1 MTTTDASLEERAG
14 PADRRARRRGSTR
27 RGGSPLVAFFTAIG
41 AAGFR
46 STPGVLITPLHDE
59 FGWPVGLIG
68 LAVSV
73 NLVLFGLTAPFSAAL
88 MERFGIRRVVACA
101 LVLVSDRVDPADL
114 DDRVVAAHPL
124 LGPARGAGHRG
135 DVDVAGGRRHRRWF
149 VARRGL
155 VSGVLTAA
163 GATGQLLFLPFL
175 AWLAENHG
183 WRSAAIATA
192 TGALLVVP
200 LVLWRFHD
208 HPRDLGLTAYGAPAD
223 ERVSIKAPLPY
234 NPARMAVDG
243 LRIASRRG
251 VFWLLVGSFAV
262 CGAST
267 NGLVGTHFIP
277 AAHDHG
283 MPQTTAASLLAV
295 VGIFDIVGT
304 IFSGWL
310 TDRYDPRFLLAMYYT
325 LRGASLFLL
334 PSLFGDEVHV
344 SMLAF
349 ILFYGLDWVA
359 TVPPTMALCR
369 NAFGDRGPVVSRMGL
384 LAAPDGCRGR
394 RVRGRRGARPAG
406 HLRPGLVRRRRPLR
420 RGRLV
425 LRGDPLPAHPRRH
438 APARGRPT
446 PLQRPPLTGE
456 RTTPP
461 PPPRRGTGKLAL
473 DGGRPAGARTRPR
486 RLGSSALASVAREC
500 R

>member
-1 MTTTDASLEERAG
+1 MTTTDASLEELGRPG
-14 PADRRARRRGSTR
+14 GLPRPTPRIHPAWWVA
-27 RGGSPLVAFFTAIG
+27 LVAFFTAIG

-59 FGWPVGLIG
+59 FGWPVGVIG

-101 LVLVSDRVDPADL
+101 LVLVSIGSILPIWMTASWQLILCWGLLVGLGTGAMSMSL
-114 DDRVVAAHPL
+114 VAVVTA
-124 LGPARGAGHRG
+124 
-135 DVDVAGGRRHRRWF
+135 RWF

-369 NAFGDRGPVVSRMGL
+369 NAFGDRGPVVFGWVFSAHQMGAAAAAFGAGVVHDQL
-384 LAAPDGCRGR
+384 GTYDLAWY
-394 RVRGRRGARPAG
+394 V
-406 HLRPGLVRRRRPLR
+406 
-420 RGRLV
+420 
-425 LRGDPLPAHPRRH
+425 
-438 APARGRPT
+438 
-446 PLQRPPLTGE
+446 
-456 RTTPP
+456 
-461 PPPRRGTGKLAL
+461 
-473 DGGRPAGARTRPR
+473 AGA
-486 RLGSSALASVAREC
+486 LCVVAASFCVAIRY
-500 R
+500 RHTPADTPADTPAQP

>member
-1 MTTTDASLEERAG
+1 MSM
-14 PADRRARRRGSTR
+14 S
-27 RGGSPLVAFFTAIG
+27 LVAVVTA
-41 AAGFR
+41 
-46 STPGVLITPLHDE
+46 
-59 FGWPVGLIG
+59 
-68 LAVSV
+68 
-73 NLVLFGLTAPFSAAL
+73 
-88 MERFGIRRVVACA
+88 
-101 LVLVSDRVDPADL
+101 
-114 DDRVVAAHPL
+114 
-124 LGPARGAGHRG
+124 
-135 DVDVAGGRRHRRWF
+135 RWF

-369 NAFGDRGPVVSRMGL
+369 NAFGDRGPVVFGWVFSAHQMGAAAAAFGAGVVHDQL
-384 LAAPDGCRGR
+384 GTYDLAWY
-394 RVRGRRGARPAG
+394 V
-406 HLRPGLVRRRRPLR
+406 
-420 RGRLV
+420 
-425 LRGDPLPAHPRRH
+425 
-438 APARGRPT
+438 
-446 PLQRPPLTGE
+446 
-456 RTTPP
+456 
-461 PPPRRGTGKLAL
+461 
-473 DGGRPAGARTRPR
+473 AGA
-486 RLGSSALASVAREC
+486 LCVVAASFCVAIRY
-500 R
+500 RHTHADTPADTPAQR

>member
-1 MTTTDASLEERAG
+1 MAG
-14 PADRRARRRGSTR
+14 SFHIVSVR
-27 RGGSPLVAFFTAIG
+27 PLVPGSAVREDGAVAQTEPLDDTGAPAAPRPRIPPRIHPAWWVAGVAFLTAIG

-59 FGWPVGLIG
+59 FGWPIGLLG

-88 MERFGIRRVVACA
+88 MERFGIKRVVATALA
-101 LVLVSDRVDPADL
+101 LVSVGSLLPVWMTASWQLILCWGILVGLGTGAMSMSLVA
-114 DDRVVAAHPL
+114 VVTA
-124 LGPARGAGHRG
+124 
-135 DVDVAGGRRHRRWF
+135 RWF
-149 VARRGL
+149 VKSRGL
-155 VSGVLTAA
+155 VSGALTAA
-163 GATGQLLFLPFL
+163 GATGQLAFLPLL

-183 WRSAAIATA
+183 WRSAAIATSSC
-192 TGALLVVP
+192 ALLVVP

-208 HPRDLGLTAYGAPAD
+208 HPRVLGMTAYGAPAD
-223 ERVSIKAPLPY
+223 EPVSPRPATHL
-234 NPARMAVDG
+234 NPARVAVST
-243 LRIASRRG
+243 LRGASRRG
-251 VFWLLVGSFAV
+251 VFWLLAGSFAV

-283 MPQTTAASLLAV
+283 MPQTAAASLLAV
-295 VGIFDIVGT
+295 VGIFDIIGT

-334 PSLFGDEVHV
+334 PSLFGDAVHP

-369 NAFGDRGPVVSRMGL
+369 NAFGERGPIVFGWVFASHQLGAAAAALGAGIVRDQLGTYDLAWYVAGSLCVV
-384 LAAPDGCRGR
+384 AASLCVAIRY
-394 RVRGRRGARPAG
+394 RPE
-406 HLRPGLVRRRRPLR
+406 P
-420 RGRLV
+420 
-425 LRGDPLPAHPRRH
+425 
-438 APARGRPT
+438 APA
-446 PLQRPPLTGE
+446 
-456 RTTPP
+456 
-461 PPPRRGTGKLAL
+461 
-473 DGGRPAGARTRPR
+473 PA
-486 RLGSSALASVAREC
+486 
-500 R
+500 

>member
-1 MTTTDASLEERAG
+1 VTTTDPALEELGRPG
-14 PADRRARRRGSTR
+14 GQPRPAPRIHPAWWVA
-27 RGGSPLVAFFTAIG
+27 LVAFFTAIG

-59 FGWPVGLIG
+59 YGWPIGLIG
-68 LAVSV
+68 LAVSI

-88 MERFGIRRVVACA
+88 MERFGIKRVVASA
-101 LVLVSDRVDPADL
+101 LLLVSVGSILPIWMTASWQL
-114 DDRVVAAHPL
+114 ILCWGLLVGLGTGAMSMSLVAVVTA
-124 LGPARGAGHRG
+124 
-135 DVDVAGGRRHRRWF
+135 RWF

-163 GATGQLLFLPFL
+163 GATGQLAFLPFL

-223 ERVSIKAPLPY
+223 ELVGVRVRLPY
-234 NPARMAVDG
+234 NPARMAIDS
-243 LRIASRRG
+243 LRVASRRG

-283 MPQTTAASLLAV
+283 MPQTAAASLLAV

-334 PSLFGDEVHV
+334 PSLFGDAVHP

-369 NAFGDRGPVVSRMGL
+369 NAFGERGPIVFGWVFSAHQMGAAAAAFGAGVARDQLGTYDLAWYVAGALCVVAASFCVAIRYRHTPADA
-384 LAAPDGCRGR
+384 LA
-394 RVRGRRGARPAG
+394 
-406 HLRPGLVRRRRPLR
+406 PL
-420 RGRLV
+420 
-425 LRGDPLPAHPRRH
+425 DA
-438 APARGRPT
+438 PT
-446 PLQRPPLTGE
+446 P
-456 RTTPP
+456 
-461 PPPRRGTGKLAL
+461 
-473 DGGRPAGARTRPR
+473 
-486 RLGSSALASVAREC
+486 
-500 R
+500 

>member
-1 MTTTDASLEERAG
+1 MAQTEPLHGTGAPAAG
-14 PADRRARRRGSTR
+14 PQRIPPRIHPAWWVAG
-27 RGGSPLVAFFTAIG
+27 VAFLTAIG

-59 FGWPVGLIG
+59 FGWPIGLIG

-88 MERFGIRRVVACA
+88 MERFGIKRVVATA
-101 LVLVSDRVDPADL
+101 LVLVSVGSLLPVWMTSSWHLILCWGILVGLGTGAMSMSL
-114 DDRVVAAHPL
+114 VAVVTT
-124 LGPARGAGHRG
+124 
-135 DVDVAGGRRHRRWF
+135 RWF
-149 VARRGL
+149 VKSRGL

-163 GATGQLLFLPFL
+163 GATGQLAFLPLL

-192 TGALLVVP
+192 SCALLVVP

-208 HPRDLGLTAYGAPAD
+208 HPRVLGLTAYGAPAD
-223 ERVSIKAPLPY
+223 EPVSPRPTLHA
-234 NPARMAVDG
+234 NPARVALST
-243 LRIASRRG
+243 LREASRRG
-251 VFWLLVGSFAV
+251 VFWLLAGSFAV

-283 MPQTTAASLLAV
+283 MPQTAAASLLAV

-325 LRGASLFLL
+325 LRGASLFVL
-334 PSLFGDEVHV
+334 PSLFGDAVHP
-344 SMLAF
+344 SMLVF

-369 NAFGDRGPVVSRMGL
+369 NAFGDRGPVVFGWVFASHQLG
-384 LAAPDGCRGR
+384 AAAAAL
-394 RVRGRRGARPAG
+394 GA
-406 HLRPGLVRRRRPLR
+406 GLVRDQL
-420 RGRLV
+420 
-425 LRGDPLPAHPRRH
+425 
-438 APARGRPT
+438 
-446 PLQRPPLTGE
+446 
-456 RTTPP
+456 
-461 PPPRRGTGKLAL
+461 GTYDLAWYAAGAL
-473 DGGRPAGARTRPR
+473 CVVAASFCVAIRYRPAPVDAP
-486 RLGSSALASVAREC
+486 V
-500 R
+500 

>member
-1 MTTTDASLEERAG
+1 MAQIDEHPGDLGAPTYARPTGRIH
-14 PADRRARRRGSTR
+14 PAWWVAA
-27 RGGSPLVAFFTAIG
+27 VAFLTAIG

-59 FGWPVGLIG
+59 FGWPVGVIG
-68 LAVSV
+68 LAVSI

-88 MERFGIRRVVACA
+88 MERFGIRRVVATA
-101 LVLVSDRVDPADL
+101 LVLVSVGSLLPIWMSASWQL
-114 DDRVVAAHPL
+114 ILCWGLLVGLGTGAMSMSLVAVVT
-124 LGPARGAGHRG
+124 G
-135 DVDVAGGRRHRRWF
+135 RWF
-149 VARRGL
+149 VKSRGL

-163 GATGQLLFLPFL
+163 GATGQLAFLPLL
-175 AWLAENHG
+175 AWLAQDHG
-183 WRSAAIATA
+183 WRSAAIVTSGA
-192 TGALLVVP
+192 ALLVVP

-208 HPRDLGLTAYGAPAD
+208 HPRDLGITAYGTPAD
-223 ERVSIKAPLPY
+223 EPVSIRSTLPY
-234 NPARMAVDG
+234 NPARAALTT
-243 LRIASRRG
+243 LRDASRHG

-304 IFSGWL
+304 ILSGWL

-334 PSLFGDEVHV
+334 PSLFGDSLHP

-369 NAFGDRGPVVSRMGL
+369 AAFGERGPIVFGWVFASHQLGAAVAAVGAGVVRDQLGTYD
-384 LAAPDGCRGR
+384 LAWY
-394 RVRGRRGARPAG
+394 V
-406 HLRPGLVRRRRPLR
+406 
-420 RGRLV
+420 
-425 LRGDPLPAHPRRH
+425 
-438 APARGRPT
+438 
-446 PLQRPPLTGE
+446 
-456 RTTPP
+456 
-461 PPPRRGTGKLAL
+461 
-473 DGGRPAGARTRPR
+473 AGALCVAAASCCVAIRYRPEPVT
-486 RLGSSALASVAREC
+486 VAG
-500 R
+500 

>member
-1 MTTTDASLEERAG
+1 MTTTDPAARGLEELGRPG
-14 PADRRARRRGSTR
+14 GLPRPTPRIHPAWWVA
-27 RGGSPLVAFFTAIG
+27 LVAFLTAIG

-88 MERFGIRRVVACA
+88 MERFGIKQVVATA
-101 LVLVSDRVDPADL
+101 LVLVSVGSVLPIWMTASWQL
-114 DDRVVAAHPL
+114 ILCWGLLVGLGTGAMSMSLVAVVTA
-124 LGPARGAGHRG
+124 
-135 DVDVAGGRRHRRWF
+135 RWF

-163 GATGQLLFLPFL
+163 GATGQLAFLPFL

-183 WRSAAIATA
+183 WRSAAITTATA
-192 TGALLVVP
+192 ALVVVP

-223 ERVSIKAPLPY
+223 QRVDVVVRPRY
-234 NPARMAVDG
+234 NPARMAVDS
-243 LRIASRRG
+243 LRVASRRG

-334 PSLFGDEVHV
+334 PSLFGDQIHV

-369 NAFGDRGPVVSRMGL
+369 NAFGERGPIVFGWVFASHQLGAAAAAVGAGVVRDQLGTYD
-384 LAAPDGCRGR
+384 LAWYVAGSLCVVAASFCVAIRYR
-394 RVRGRRGARPAG
+394 HVPAE
-406 HLRPGLVRRRRPLR
+406 V
-420 RGRLV
+420 
-425 LRGDPLPAHPRRH
+425 
-438 APARGRPT
+438 
-446 PLQRPPLTGE
+446 
-456 RTTPP
+456 
-461 PPPRRGTGKLAL
+461 
-473 DGGRPAGARTRPR
+473 
-486 RLGSSALASVAREC
+486 
-500 R
+500 

>member
-1 MTTTDASLEERAG
+1 VAA
-14 PADRRARRRGSTR
+14 
-27 RGGSPLVAFFTAIG
+27 VAFLTAIG

-46 STPGVLITPLHDE
+46 STPGVLITPLHEE
-59 FGWPVGLIG
+59 FGWPIGLIG
-68 LAVSV
+68 GAVSV

-88 MERFGIRRVVACA
+88 MERFGIKRVVGTA
-101 LVLVSDRVDPADL
+101 LVLVSVGALLPVWMDSSWQLILCWGVLVGLGTGAMSMSL
-114 DDRVVAAHPL
+114 VAVVT
-124 LGPARGAGHRG
+124 G
-135 DVDVAGGRRHRRWF
+135 RWF
-149 VARRGL
+149 VKSRGL
-155 VSGVLTAA
+155 VSGILTAA
-163 GATGQLLFLPFL
+163 GATGQLAFLPLL

-183 WRSAAIATA
+183 WRSAAVVTA
-192 TGALLVVP
+192 GCALLVVP

-208 HPRDLGLTAYGAPAD
+208 HPRDLGLTAYGAPA
-223 ERVSIKAPLPY
+223 EEPVSRKAALPY
-234 NPARMAVDG
+234 NPARMALG
-243 LRIASRRG
+243 TLREAGRRG

-283 MPQTTAASLLAV
+283 MPQTAAASLLAV

-334 PSLFGDEVHV
+334 PSLFGDTLHV

-369 NAFGDRGPVVSRMGL
+369 AAFGERGPIVFGWVFASHQI
-384 LAAPDGCRGR
+384 
-394 RVRGRRGARPAG
+394 GA
-406 HLRPGLVRRRRPLR
+406 
-420 RGRLV
+420 
-425 LRGDPLPAHPRRH
+425 
-438 APARGRPT
+438 
-446 PLQRPPLTGE
+446 
-456 RTTPP
+456 
-461 PPPRRGTGKLAL
+461 
-473 DGGRPAGARTRPR
+473 AGAA
-486 RLGSSALASVAREC
+486 LGAGLIRDQLGTYDLAWYVAGALCVVAASFCVAIRYRHDEPAAVPVATA
-500 R
+500 

>member
-1 MTTTDASLEERAG
+1 MAQTEPLRDT
-14 PADRRARRRGSTR
+14 
-27 RGGSPLVAFFTAIG
+27 GGSGDADVSGDGTDRGAARPPRMPPRIHPAWWVAVVAFLTAIG

-59 FGWPVGLIG
+59 FGWPIGLLG

-88 MERFGIRRVVACA
+88 MERFGIKRVVATALA
-101 LVLVSDRVDPADL
+101 LVSVGSLLPVWMTASWQLILCWGVLVGLGTGAMSMSLVA
-114 DDRVVAAHPL
+114 VVT
-124 LGPARGAGHRG
+124 
-135 DVDVAGGRRHRRWF
+135 DRWF
-149 VARRGL
+149 VKNRGV
-155 VSGVLTAA
+155 VSGILTAA
-163 GATGQLLFLPFL
+163 GATGQLAFLPVL

-192 TGALLVVP
+192 SCAMLVVP
-200 LVLWRFHD
+200 LVLFRFHD
-208 HPRDLGLTAYGAPAD
+208 HPRDLGVTPYGAPAD
-223 ERVSIKAPLPY
+223 EPVSVKPRLPY
-234 NPARMAVDG
+234 NPARMAVMT
-243 LRIASRRG
+243 LRDASGRG
-251 VFWLLVGSFAV
+251 VFWLLAGSFAV

-283 MPQTTAASLLAV
+283 MPQTAAASLLAV

-310 TDRYDPRFLLAMYYT
+310 TDRYDPRFLLGMYYT

-334 PSLFGDEVHV
+334 PSLFGDAVHP

-369 NAFGDRGPVVSRMGL
+369 NAFGERGPIVFGWVFASHQLGAAAAA
-384 LAAPDGCRGR
+384 LAAGV
-394 RVRGRRGARPAG
+394 VRDQLGTYDLAWYAAGALCVVAASLCVSIRYRPEAR
-406 HLRPGLVRRRRPLR
+406 HPVRP
-420 RGRLV
+420 
-425 LRGDPLPAHPRRH
+425 
-438 APARGRPT
+438 
-446 PLQRPPLTGE
+446 E
-456 RTTPP
+456 SSTPP
-461 PPPRRGTGKLAL
+461 AP
-473 DGGRPAGARTRPR
+473 
-486 RLGSSALASVAREC
+486 SSSS
-500 R
+500 